1 MTTSAKAQNISTEIC
16 QSGGSGG
23 GSEKLG
29 LEPQSHSKDK
39 STHIHAF
46 CCHIAFWMLFD
57 NSLLHAAKA
66 KEHAIVDSNVS
77 LILPVGEVIL
87 WKPLPTFLCEAKDA
101 GWSLTAGFHQASE
114 SSI

>member
-1 MTTSAKAQNISTEIC
+1 MTLHYTPLHYNYNYTTT
-16 QSGGSGG
+16 
-23 GSEKLG
+23 L
-29 LEPQSHSKDK
+29 
-39 STHIHAF
+39 
-46 CCHIAFWMLFD
+46 D

-77 LILPVGEVIL
+77 LILPVAEVIL